1 MKLFDAANAK
11 IIESH
16 FICEVSILEE
26 EEGPRWKFG
35 YNGRRVND
43 PSPDILLLGA
53 FRHPTSGNN
62 LVGGVN
68 LHYVNKD
75 QLDRLQR
82 ALPSIMKPN
91 NLYGRYWAGRKL
103 VPDVFDNYYRT
114 YNSAYVRGVTKD
126 VLYPKYGYFKTAT
139 NWLKKKAKA
148 LTQPK
153 AQRQKEQLPK
163 YPNDLR
169 SMQDRLD
176 QATTNLVQQ
185 PPPDVDPDTPEM
197 VAARKSFQ
205 DYQRKRSLQDIQRQD
220 DDQMR
225 SAAQEL
231 QQAQQQ
237 AGVQSPERMVT
248 QQQPPTDQSQLPPG
262 SAVQEPAQPQNLEPQ
277 QQPIIP
283 PQTTPQPETPEDMA
297 QNLEAERLKRQQE
310 IDNAKDLDPDM
321 DLNDDGEESQE
332 LEETIRYYSPV
343 YGRYITESVNLQVE

>member
-1 MKLFDAANAK
+1 MKLYDAANAK
-11 IIESH
+11 MIESH
-16 FICEVSILEE
+16 FLCEVSIMEDD
-26 EEGPRWKFG
+26 EGPRWKFG

-62 LVGGVN
+62 LVGGIN

-114 YNSAYVRGVTKD
+114 YNSNYVRGVTKD

-148 LTQPK
+148 LTQTK
-153 AQRQKEQLPK
+153 AQRQREALPK
-163 YPNDLR
+163 YPNDLK
-169 SMQDRLD
+169 SMQNRLD
-176 QATTNLVQQ
+176 QVSANLVQQ
-185 PPPDVDPDTPEM
+185 PPADVDPDTPEM

-205 DYQRKRSLQDIQRQD
+205 DFQRRRSMQDMQRQD
-220 DDQMR
+220 DQQYKD
-225 SAAQEL
+225 AAQEL

-237 AGVQSPERMVT
+237 PGVQSPERMAA
-248 QQQPPTDQSQLPPG
+248 QQQPPVDPSQVPPG
-262 SAVQEPAQPQNLEPQ
+262 SAVQQPAQPQNLEPQ

-283 PQTTPQPETPEDMA
+283 PQTQPQPETPEDKA
-297 QNLEAERLKRQQE
+297 EQLEADRIERQQE
-310 IDNAKDLDPDM
+310 LENAADLDPDM
-321 DLNDDGEESQE
+321 DLEQDEDK
-332 LEETIRYYSPV
+332 LEETIYYYSPV
-343 YGRYITESVNLQVE
+343 HGRYIAESIDLLSVE